1 MTAPPVD
8 RLRAEAAYHRE
19 RLQLYR
25 ARILRSPAAT
35 SLVRLRALEQASQLA
50 RARLTHADETSAV
63 AAVPGQGGLADP
75 LPAGRMA
82 EVDGAPATLGPSS

>member
-1 MTAPPVD
+1 MTAPSVD

-35 SLVRLRALEQASQLA
+35 SVVRLRALEQASQLA
-50 RARLTHADETSAV
+50 QARLRHAEESS
-63 AAVPGQGGLADP
+63 AVPGAPPGGGPADSFRP
-75 LPAGRMA
+75 R
-82 EVDGAPATLGPSS
+82 DD